1 MYWPPLQ
8 KSPRWSNAGPVFRV
22 IRQIHPMRKSILLL
36 VAGLPLLG
44 VKAQTVQW
52 LTVSPLSY
60 NINPEMPQHLLC
72 AADEDHVYTARTA
85 SLSYLYGSPV
95 YGTAV
100 VEQRDAQGAVAWSI
114 ELGDSVLLQAMA
126 ADANGRLVLGGRFFR
141 QVHVGNGPVIPA
153 VNGNE
158 FPETFLLALDING
171 GLLWQRNIA
180 PPDPQGTDV
189 PSITFD
195 QLGRAW
201 YATCDFLRADI
212 KRLDDEGNDVETRP
226 LENAKTIGAISFDP
240 WGGLYVSGATGDP
253 GITVNGTFFPMGTTY
268 RMFVLRMGQ
277 DGSAQWL
284 SSAEDI
290 TFQRPLVAAD
300 ASGHAYLAGS
310 PFDSLSFGDLHFHG
324 PEWNSTSFL
333 ARLDSM
339 GSFQWGYQPPQG
351 APFSGQFS
359 LAQNASLGVNGDGD
373 AVLLGHTNG
382 LVDWGNGVLTNAGT
396 IQDRAVT
403 VLAIA
408 ANGVPQWEIHGGSN
422 DIDVPQGL
430 SVLANGICHVEVQ
443 VRDTFQFGLF
453 VLETADPQVAVARIA
468 PPGAAG
474 ILPTTASSPLMAWP
488 SPFTGTFS
496 IAGVKPGL
504 PVRVVV
510 RDPSGRVVATSTTTH
525 ELGASLARGMYIVS
539 VEQGLDRWHSRVE
552 KQ

>member
-1 MYWPPLQ
+1 
-8 KSPRWSNAGPVFRV
+8 
-22 IRQIHPMRKSILLL
+22 MRTPALLIFT
-36 VAGLPLLG
+36 GFSLLG
-44 VKAQTVQW
+44 AHAQTVQW
-52 LTVSPLSY
+52 LTGSPLGF
-60 NINPEMPQHLLC
+60 NINPELPQHLVC
-72 AADEDHVYTARTA
+72 AADDGHVYVART
-85 SLSYLYGSPV
+85 STLSYLYGSPV

-141 QVHVGNGPVIPA
+141 QVHLGNGGLIPA

-158 FPETFLLALDING
+158 FPETFLLALDIDG

-189 PSITFD
+189 QSITFD
-195 QLGRAW
+195 QIGRAW

-268 RMFVLRMGQ
+268 RMFVLRMQQ

-284 SSAEDI
+284 SSADDV

-310 PFDSLSFGDLHFHG
+310 PFDSLTFGNLHFHG
-324 PEWNSTSFL
+324 PEWNSTCFL
-333 ARLDSM
+333 ARLDST
-339 GSFQWGYQPPQG
+339 GLFQWGFQPPQG
-351 APFSGQFS
+351 APFTGQFS
-359 LAQNASLGVNGDGD
+359 LAGNASLGVSGNGD
-373 AVLLGHTNG
+373 ALLLGTTNG
-382 LVDWGNGVLTNAGT
+382 MVDWGNGVVTEAGT

-403 VLAIA
+403 VLAMA
-408 ANGVPQWEIHGGSN
+408 SNGMPQWEVHGGSA
-422 DIDVPQGL
+422 DMDVPQGL
-430 SVLANGICHVEVQ
+430 SVLPNGICHLAVQ
-443 VRDTFQFGLF
+443 VRDTFQFGPF
-453 VLETADPQVAVARIA
+453 VLDTTVPELAVARIA
-468 PPGAAG
+468 PTGSAG
-474 ILPTTASSPLMAWP
+474 IYPPVAMPELSAWP
-488 SPFTGTFS
+488 SPFTSTFS
-496 IAGVKPGL
+496 IAGLNPGM
-504 PVRVVV
+504 PVRVVIQ
-510 RDPSGRVVATSTTTH
+510 DPSGRVVDINNFAH
-525 ELGASLARGMYIVS
+525 DLGGSLVRGMYVVT
-539 VEQGLDRWHSRVE
+539 VEQGGYRWHTRVL